1 MKKLIVLSLCLI
13 LLLLICGCSK
23 TDNSISSN
31 VSSNTESIEETN
43 NMQQTETTK
52 TVINKDITLSSEDKK
67 IIDILYNNKDEWDDY
82 NTIDGVKGCPI
93 TNVAFYKISCEDG
106 FFVSGLNNILNIK
119 EIKDKV
125 IFVTSVK
132 SYNDVQVGSNIYI
145 DTETQRLGMIHDFSE
160 NDRKMIEKIYDD
172 TAENG
177 TKWNM
182 EATDKQKHSTLEDAY
197 KKYLESEN
205 SAE

>member
-82 NTIDGVKGCPI
+82 NK
-93 TNVAFYKISCEDG
+93 
-106 FFVSGLNNILNIK
+106 
-119 EIKDKV
+119 
-125 IFVTSVK
+125 
-132 SYNDVQVGSNIYI
+132 
-145 DTETQRLGMIHDFSE
+145 
-160 NDRKMIEKIYDD
+160 
-172 TAENG
+172 
-177 TKWNM
+177 
-182 EATDKQKHSTLEDAY
+182 
-197 KKYLESEN
+197 
-205 SAE
+205 